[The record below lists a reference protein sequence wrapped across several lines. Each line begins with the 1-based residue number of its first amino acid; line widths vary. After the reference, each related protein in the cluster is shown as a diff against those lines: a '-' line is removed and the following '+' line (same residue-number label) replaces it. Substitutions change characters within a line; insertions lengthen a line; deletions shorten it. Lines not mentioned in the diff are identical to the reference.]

1 MLRFAILIA
10 ALAAAPAAQA
20 ATVTYG
26 SLSAYDAAFGP
37 STVAEDFTGNKVNG
51 TIIQSI
57 AGAKSF
63 QNNRLQGVAGGAKGP
78 QFTTLVFSKLVNAF
92 AVKLANLSK
101 TEGVNVLIDGIQVA
115 TIAGGATFFGIS
127 SKKAFGSITFVD
139 ATLPG
144 KNTQFAIDDVRV
156 AAVPLPAAGLGLLGA
171 IAALGAIRRRKA

>member
-1 MLRFAILIA
+1 MLRTALVLA
-10 ALAAAPAAQA
+10 ALAVAPAAQA

-26 SLSAYDAAFGP
+26 SLSSYDAAFGP
-37 STVAEDFTGNKVNG
+37 STVSEDFTGNQLNG
-51 TIIQSI
+51 GSI
-57 AGAKSF
+57 AAVTGAQSF

-92 AVKLANLSK
+92 SVTVANLSK
-101 TEGVNVLIDGIQVA
+101 TEGVNVLINGIVVA
-115 TIAGGATFFGIS
+115 TISGGSTFFGIS
-127 SKKAFGSITFVD
+127 STKAFGSITFAD

-171 IAALGAIRRRKA
+171 IAAMGAIRRRKA